1 MICLSLFDSI
11 PCACVVYGQVSAGEG
26 AVVTDFPS
34 PEDIV
39 VHK

>member
-1 MICLSLFDSI
+1 ML
-11 PCACVVYGQVSAGEG
+11 CVYVLCGQVSAGEG